1 MNSSEAGIGH
11 IEYYFKGM
19 KMKPEPAEVKTRT
32 SNNSVIVTRKSDN
45 QLLEFVQV
53 LGVWI
58 LESSTNPNDPLYG
71 TKFTLSL

>member
-1 MNSSEAGIGH
+1 MSLSAAGLGYIQ
-11 IEYYFKGM
+11 YYFKGM
-19 KMKPEPAEVKTRT
+19 KMKPEPAEVKTHT
-32 SNNSVIVTRKSDN
+32 PNNSIIVTRKSDN

-58 LESSTNPNDPLYG
+58 LKSSAKPNDPLYG